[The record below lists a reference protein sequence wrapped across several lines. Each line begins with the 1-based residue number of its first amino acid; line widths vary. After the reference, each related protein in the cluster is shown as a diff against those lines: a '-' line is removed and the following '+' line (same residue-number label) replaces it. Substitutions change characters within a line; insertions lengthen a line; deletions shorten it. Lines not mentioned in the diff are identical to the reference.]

1 MWSSP
6 ALHDLNVSKNRLR
19 DLPFSPDSSSA
30 ISSENSSLKG
40 SIEAL
45 NAADDTIPLTIHL
58 GSSRGMTPE
67 PSEPRTPIVEIPA
80 SPNHSIHS
88 SASDPTTNSNATYRE
103 EDINASWTLGGG
115 VSTSGC
121 HCLIM
126 NLGGP
131 RSRHSQLT
139 ELNLSYNDFD
149 AVPMCLAC
157 LSPTLSKLN
166 LSHNNLNQIG
176 HLSCYPV
183 GLKSLDLSYNHIMGH
198 ILFDGSSEDGS
209 GDSRWSSRICF
220 KPAGRLRRL
229 VQSIVVDFI
238 KNIIVTYSRA

>member
-1 MWSSP
+1 MKCGSSP

-80 SPNHSIHS
+80 SPNHSVHS

-103 EDINASWTLGGG
+103 EDITHHGHWRG
-115 VSTSGC
+115 
-121 HCLIM
+121 
-126 NLGGP
+126 
-131 RSRHSQLT
+131 R
-139 ELNLSYNDFD
+139 LNIRMS
-149 AVPMCLAC
+149 
-157 LSPTLSKLN
+157 
-166 LSHNNLNQIG
+166 
-176 HLSCYPV
+176 
-183 GLKSLDLSYNHIMGH
+183 
-198 ILFDGSSEDGS
+198 LFDNESGGQRSPPFAADGVEFVAQ
-209 GDSRWSSRICF
+209 RF
-220 KPAGRLRRL
+220 
-229 VQSIVVDFI
+229 
-238 KNIIVTYSRA
+238 